1 MEEGRKEDLR
11 GQREGLSPTLLAV
24 KMQEEGHEPGEAGS
38 LWELPRAKRVSLTC
52 GARGGFL
59 TSHDEDLREPLV
71 RCQGSLHG
79 K

>member
-38 LWELPRAKRVSLTC
+38 LWELPRAKRVSLTASEDC
-52 GARGGFL
+52 GLLTADGSTGDQLRFL
-59 TSHDEDLREPLV
+59 SYGTV
-71 RCQGSLHG
+71 KG
-79 K
+79 